1 MSRWVRHLW
10 LGIKLGRGLNHHQG
24 CFWFF
29 FGKAK
34 DQKQTYCWNC
44 DGISWRFDVHT
55 FKCLHQLEQ
64 GTVYSI
70 LLAGTIAEYY
80 RCVRIELNLWVKAS
94 LQLLG
99 SGEISRKIGSSDF
112 SNDLWRACNSHEGSR
127 KGRIYLEWSSQNPGY
142 QSWRFRGSPNPQNG
156 AAFFAGHCSWEPEM
170 CKCAN
175 KYICMCLFYLR
186 YISAPYPHFRMIT
199 HDYLGGFQHLEK

>member
-94 LQLLG
+94 LQLPV
-99 SGEISRKIGSSDF
+99 SGEISRKIGMSLPMRVAGRVASTW
-112 SNDLWRACNSHEGSR
+112 NDPPRIQDTSPEDLEDPQTLKMEPPSLLATVPGS
-127 KGRIYLEWSSQNPGY
+127 L
-142 QSWRFRGSPNPQNG
+142 
-156 AAFFAGHCSWEPEM
+156 
-170 CKCAN
+170 KCVN
-175 KYICMCLFYLR
+175 VQ
-186 YISAPYPHFRMIT
+186 ISTYVCAYSI
-199 HDYLGGFQHLEK
+199 